1 MTEPNGG
8 DQPSNWESKTGNDH
22 AFDTSK
28 MILCLK
34 DFALASLK
42 RTRYRLGQAPSII
55 RRFDKQIK
63 QKEQKQ
69 ITDAKNSFWSI

>member
-1 MTEPNGG
+1 MAEISQAIGSLRQAMTMHLTHG
-8 DQPSNWESKTGNDH
+8 
-22 AFDTSK
+22 K

>member
-1 MTEPNGG
+1 MTELNGG
-8 DQPSNWESKTGNDH
+8 DQPSNWEPKTGNDH

-63 QKEQKQ
+63 KQEQKQ
-69 ITDAKNSFWSI
+69 QQDSKGSFWSI